1 VEPTQ
6 SLLEIKKQIEVE
18 AEIPADNQKMSMKG
32 KDLLDDSKSAADH
45 RITSGAVLDLEP
57 KVIRV
62 EVQTPDNDTH
72 FVDLK
77 PSDQVEEI
85 KQKISEKTGIVP
97 ERQVVKHRGF
107 LVPEK
112 KSVVEMGIREG
123 AVLNVEILKVPLRIN
138 IPDGRQIKMM
148 FDLFEPLSLLKELL
162 VGESK
167 VPVKK
172 QMISMDEGD
181 EFVGDSKAVY
191 FFGVRSGSILDLEE
205 RDDPIVFVDVLYGT
219 LFGLDREEAIA
230 TGVITPNQGSHFE
243 FVEATTANLNAE
255 KEKMARAMLESPNL
269 GVKPQVVVEKTDV
282 EDYDVQ
288 EAEAV
293 KNKWGV
299 SLKKTQKSQRGT
311 EFIFVDVRTE
321 GVGYLDRKKL
331 MDMKFIKPIGL
342 GKNETLEQA
351 EKDQQRYD
359 FYVREIRR
367 IFRISSAK

>member
-1 VEPTQ
+1 
-6 SLLEIKKQIEVE
+6 
-18 AEIPADNQKMSMKG
+18 
-32 KDLLDDSKSAADH
+32 
-45 RITSGAVLDLEP
+45 LEP

-62 EVQTPDNDTH
+62 EVRTPANDTY

-77 PSDQVEEI
+77 PSDQIDEI
-85 KQKISEKTGIVP
+85 KQKIAEKTSIVP
-97 ERQVVKHRGF
+97 ERQVVKYRGF
-107 LVPEK
+107 VFPEK
-112 KSVVEMGIREG
+112 KSVVEMSIREG
-123 AVLNVEILKVPLRIN
+123 AVLNVEILKVPIRVN
-138 IPDGRQIKMM
+138 IPDGRQIKLM
-148 FDLFEPLSLLKELL
+148 FDLFEPLSVLKQEL

-172 QMISMDEGD
+172 QMMSMDEGD
-181 EFVGDSKAVY
+181 EFVGDNKAVY
-191 FFGVRSGSILDLEE
+191 FFNVRSGSILDLEE
-205 RDDPIVFVDVLYGT
+205 RDDPIVFVDVKYGT

-230 TGVITPNQGSHFE
+230 TGVITPNQGNSFE
-243 FVEATTANLNAE
+243 FEEATTVNLSAE
-255 KEKMARAMLESPNL
+255 KENMAKAMLESPNL

-299 SLKKTQKSQRGT
+299 SLKKTTKSQRGT

-321 GVGYLDRKKL
+321 GVGYLDRQKL
-331 MDMKFIKPIGL
+331 MDMKFIKPIGF

-351 EKDQQRYD
+351 EKNQQRYD